1 MPAFETEST
10 VERQEIDPVFKDV
23 LTLNFRQ
30 LNISIQTQV
39 EVSRLPRT
47 MDALAIL
54 KRCDALEKVRKE
66 TAFRHFRVHNQ
77 IEFKGKAD
85 PLTLSGYRLILGR
98 TNLYLGGEGLSAKE
112 MTVTIISARQPRKVL
127 YQYTDDVRW
136 EKIDPGHYKST
147 DLLPVHLFVC
157 NELSLEPKNYPLLLF
172 ASSEEKLR
180 QFFEQIVLKDHE
192 MYIHYAHFV
201 DYDLIEEVLKMAS
214 KQSTY
219 QKNLERYMKEYG
231 EVLLPGLVHGLTEED
246 LRRLDQEIQ
255 KKLKELAKNQ
265 DGKQS
270 RRRSAPQSHED

>member
-1 MPAFETEST
+1 MA
-10 VERQEIDPVFKDV
+10 
-23 LTLNFRQ
+23 
-30 LNISIQTQV
+30 
-39 EVSRLPRT
+39 
-47 MDALAIL
+47 
-54 KRCDALEKVRKE
+54 
-66 TAFRHFRVHNQ
+66 
-77 IEFKGKAD
+77 
-85 PLTLSGYRLILGR
+85 
-98 TNLYLGGEGLSAKE
+98 
-112 MTVTIISARQPRKVL
+112 VTIISARQPRKVL
-127 YQYTDDVRW
+127 YQCTDDVRW

-147 DLLPVHLFVC
+147 DLLPVYLFVC